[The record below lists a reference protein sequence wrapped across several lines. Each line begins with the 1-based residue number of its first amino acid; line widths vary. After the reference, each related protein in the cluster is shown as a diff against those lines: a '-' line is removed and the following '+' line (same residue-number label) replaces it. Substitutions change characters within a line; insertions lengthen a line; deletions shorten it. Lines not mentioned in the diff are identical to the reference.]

1 MMQELE
7 LQQEKLQK
15 EAERWHQQALEEIIP
30 MHADTSSQNMEI
42 MAQGGT
48 TGSTE
53 DPLEDLI
60 NLKQEFT
67 SHDYWNSFN

>member
-1 MMQELE
+1 
-7 LQQEKLQK
+7 
-15 EAERWHQQALEEIIP
+15 